1 MAAGGMLGVS
11 VRRSKSK
18 PLYHTLVVVSM
29 GHILY
34 MSTVGLAAGG
44 RGERRKRAA
53 QQASPRSLLHARLR
67 SGREEQ
73 ASKKKNGFSVTVVEG
88 RAEINV

>member
-18 PLYHTLVVVSM
+18 PLYHTLVVVNM

-53 QQASPRSLLHARLR
+53 QQASPRSLLHAGKEIDRLQCR
-67 SGREEQ
+67 KGD
-73 ASKKKNGFSVTVVEG
+73 
-88 RAEINV
+88 

>member
-1 MAAGGMLGVS
+1 
-11 VRRSKSK
+11 
-18 PLYHTLVVVSM
+18 M

-53 QQASPRSLLHARLR
+53 QQASPRSLLHA
-67 SGREEQ
+67 GKEIH
-73 ASKKKNGFSVTVVEG
+73 SVVICPVEG
-88 RAEINV
+88 EEEGGSAPGSVSNGVLVKSFYSYRYQTSKIKYF

>member
-53 QQASPRSLLHARLR
+53 QQASPRSLLHAGTAIKRYIRLL
-67 SGREEQ
+67 GN
-73 ASKKKNGFSVTVVEG
+73 SKST
-88 RAEINV
+88 